1 MLKLRTSPRLPLT
14 ASQRLQFYFTALPC
28 KSDSPKPPPTE
39 LLDLFEINP
48 LVKEKYNAN
57 QHNKYNTAHFFQQS
71 ESWVDYSD
79 KYICIWIKTTP
90 QHSNMS
96 TSKVRLNVN
105 YNELH
110 ENTRY
115 SDFGLRFQNR
125 VFRPLNQKVTA
136 DTRMKALLV
145 FRK

>member
-1 MLKLRTSPRLPLT
+1 
-14 ASQRLQFYFTALPC
+14 
-28 KSDSPKPPPTE
+28 
-39 LLDLFEINP
+39 
-48 LVKEKYNAN
+48 
-57 QHNKYNTAHFFQQS
+57 
-71 ESWVDYSD
+71 
-79 KYICIWIKTTP
+79 
-90 QHSNMS
+90 MS